1 MRHSALRALIREG
14 AYYVRMFGKRRY
26 QDPELNP
33 DEIFLDASNLPE
45 FNQNSLEGRLEKPV
59 ARTTYL
65 GLGIFVFFIF
75 SALVAQA
82 ANLELVK
89 GSTYAT
95 QSEKNRLRPDVLFA
109 QRGAVLDRNGV
120 PLVSNIQANDGSTKR
135 TYATPGFGHL
145 LGYVSYPKKDSTGN
159 YYDTDITGLA
169 GVESAFNSTLAGK
182 NGTLLVEEDALGHVQ
197 SQGTVQPTVNG
208 TPLTLSV
215 DSRAQTAFYNAI
227 KTTADKIPFQ
237 GGAGILMNIDTG
249 EIVAMTSYPEYDP
262 NVLSSGGPSDVIAG
276 YSTDPRQPYLD
287 RPVNGLY
294 TPGSVVKPLEASGAL
309 TDGVI
314 TPDTVITSTGSISV
328 PNPYD
333 AAHPNV
339 FKDWKVLGPLTVRT
353 GIAYSSDVFF
363 YTVGGGFGP
372 IKGLGIDRLDYW
384 FQQFGLTTPTG
395 IQLAGEKTGFLP
407 TPAWKLSTTGGKWNI
422 GDTYHTAIGQ
432 YAVQVTPLEEA
443 RAIAAVA
450 NGGNLVQ
457 PTLLKNPTVVSTKV
471 PVSAADLE
479 IVREGMRLGAT
490 EGTSVGLNDLS
501 FVNVAGKTG
510 TAQLGFHNEYYNSW
524 AVGFFPYEHPKYV
537 YVVVMEK
544 GPAGNAIGGIYVIHQ
559 FLTALHSVAPE
570 YFH

>member
-1 MRHSALRALIREG
+1 
-14 AYYVRMFGKRRY
+14 MFGRRRY
-26 QDPELNP
+26 RDPELNP

-45 FNQNSLEGRLEKPV
+45 FNQNRLEGRLEKPIG
-59 ARTTYL
+59 RSTYI
-65 GLGIFVFFIF
+65 GLGVFVFLIF
-75 SALVAQA
+75 GALVAQA

-95 QSEKNRLRPDVLFA
+95 QSEKNRLRPDVIFA

-120 PLVSNIQANDGSTKR
+120 PLVSNIETADGSIKR

-145 LGYVSYPKKDSTGN
+145 LGYVSYPKKDSSGN

-169 GVESAFNSTLAGK
+169 GVEAAFNKTLSGT

-197 SQGTVQPTVNG
+197 SQGSVQPAVNG
-208 TPLTLSV
+208 QPLTLSI
-215 DSRAQTAFYNAI
+215 DSRAQTAFYDAI
-227 KTTADKIPFQ
+227 KATADKIPFQ

-249 EIVAMTSYPEYDP
+249 EVIAMTSYPEYDP

-276 YSTDPRQPYLD
+276 YNSDPRLPYLD

-294 TPGSVVKPLEASGAL
+294 TPGSVVKPIEASGAL

-333 AAHPNV
+333 AKHPNI
-339 FKDWKVLGPLTVRT
+339 FLDWKALGPLTVRT

-363 YTVGGGFGP
+363 YTVGGGFGD

-384 FQQFGLTTPTG
+384 FKQFGFTTPTG

-407 TPAWKLSTTGGKWNI
+407 TPAWKQSTYKTNWNI

-432 YAVQVTPLEEA
+432 YAVQITPLEEA
-443 RAIAAVA
+443 RAIAAIA
-450 NGGNLVQ
+450 NGGKLVT
-457 PTLLKNPTVVSTKV
+457 PTLLKGQT
-471 PVSAADLE
+471 PVTQTIPVNTNDLE

-501 FVNVAGKTG
+501 FVDVAGKTG
-510 TAQLGFHNEYYNSW
+510 TAQLGVHNEYYNSW
-524 AVGFFPYEHPKYV
+524 AVGFFPYEHPKYA

-544 GPAGNAIGGIYVIHQ
+544 GPAGNAIGGIFVMHQ
-559 FLTALHSVAPE
+559 FLESLHAAAPE
-570 YFH
+570 YFQ